1 MFIYIQILSNYE
13 NKSMKKML
21 LYFIL
26 CPNTQVLVARDYH
39 PLFLTFCLPI
49 YFQ

>member
-21 LYFIL
+21 LYFMNIDTDKL
-26 CPNTQVLVARDYH
+26 K
-39 PLFLTFCLPI
+39 
-49 YFQ
+49 